1 MSFAGLLRQSCRNYR
16 HGVAVTCAGRDQ
28 TYVELWERSCRVAN
42 AMLSLGLVPGDR
54 VAVLAD
60 NQLEFV
66 EQATGLALAGLVR
79 TPMYVMNAPSV
90 HAYMLN
96 LVGARV
102 IFVQDKY
109 AHDVVGIRD
118 EVPSLDHVIVVG
130 DPARVPDVLSYT
142 ALLDAAGT
150 DDPLVSV
157 SDDDDHII
165 RFSAGTTGKPKGIL
179 HSQRGWLAMGNEFAL
194 SLPRIEEG
202 DAWLVASPLS
212 HAAGLSM
219 WNVLVHGARWVIL
232 SGFDPTEYLDAIE
245 RERCAYAATV
255 PTMVHMLTEV
265 PGAHDRDLSS
275 LKAVTYGASPITERA
290 LRAGLGLW
298 GNLMYQ
304 FYGQSEVLPGTVLAP
319 RHHIPDGTERER
331 GYLRSA
337 GRPTP
342 NSVVTIRD
350 DEGNVLPVGEVGEI
364 CIDTPGAMKA
374 IWNDTEAS
382 AARFTDDGAV
392 RTRDMGY
399 LDEDGFVFLVDRK
412 EDLIISGGY
421 NIWPLEVEQAIAAH
435 PSVRE
440 VAVVGVPDEKWG
452 ESIFAAVTLDDGA
465 QVSEQELI
473 EWARAKV
480 GSVKKPRFVHIADEP
495 LPKSPV
501 GKLLRRQ
508 VREKYWNDHPVRKEA
523 RCD

>member
-1 MSFAGLLRQSCRNYR
+1 MTFAGLLRKSCQNYR
-16 HGVAVTCAGRDQ
+16 HDVAVTCAGQDQ
-28 TYVELWERSCRVAN
+28 TYAQLWERSCRVAD
-42 AMLSLGLVPGDR
+42 ALLGLGVRPGDR

-79 TPMYVMNAPSV
+79 SPMYTMNAPSV

-96 LVGARV
+96 LIGARV
-102 IFVQDKY
+102 CIVQDKY
-109 AHDVVGIRD
+109 AKDIASIRD
-118 EVPSLDHVIVVG
+118 DVPTLEHLVVVG
-130 DPARVPDVLSYT
+130 DPTGLPDIVSYS

-150 DDPLVSV
+150 DDPKVRV
-157 SDDDDHII
+157 ADDDDHII

-194 SLPRIEEG
+194 ALPRIDEG

-219 WNVLVHGARWVIL
+219 WNVIAHGARWVIL
-232 SGFDPTEYLDAIE
+232 PGFDPALYLDTIE
-245 RERCAYAATV
+245 AERCAYAAMV

-298 GNLMYQ
+298 GNVMYQ
-304 FYGQSEVLPGTVLAP
+304 FYGQSEALPGTVLAP
-319 RHHIPDGTERER
+319 RHHILDRTERER

-350 DEGNVLPVGEVGEI
+350 DDGNVLPAGEVGEI

-374 IWNDTEAS
+374 IWDDPEAS
-382 AARFTDDGAV
+382 ATRVTDDGAV

-421 NIWPLEVEQAIAAH
+421 DIWPLEVEQAIAAH
-435 PSVRE
+435 PAVRE
-440 VAVVGVPDEKWG
+440 VAVVGVPDDKWG
-452 ESIFAAVTLDDGA
+452 ESIFAAVTLDDGRHA
-465 QVSEQELI
+465 SEQELI
-473 EWARAKV
+473 GWARDRV
-480 GSVKKPRFVHIADEP
+480 GSVKKPRYVHIAAEP

-501 GKLLRRQ
+501 GKILRRQ
-508 VREKYWNDHPVRKEA
+508 VRDKYWTDQSTREDA
-523 RCD
+523 TS